1 MVVLEPEQSVEDH
14 GGDHD
19 GDADT
24 RRSHGDQPPLGRL
37 HRHRPLLP
45 RCPRGEQPLGVI
57 YIYTNICQS
66 KYEILLKLVYWTILN
81 ISVSDFNFTLVEL

>member
-1 MVVLEPEQSVEDH
+1 MVPVLETELSVEEH

-24 RRSHGDQPPLGRL
+24 RRGRGHGDQPPLGGL

-45 RCPRGEQPLGVI
+45 RGPRGEQPLGDI
-57 YIYTNICQS
+57 HTTHSPFQI
-66 KYEILLKLVYWTILN
+66 
-81 ISVSDFNFTLVEL
+81 

>member
-1 MVVLEPEQSVEDH
+1 MVPVLETELSVEEH

-24 RRSHGDQPPLGRL
+24 RRGRRRGHGDQPPLGGL

-45 RCPRGEQPLGVI
+45 RGPRGEQP
-57 YIYTNICQS
+57 Q
-66 KYEILLKLVYWTILN
+66 E
-81 ISVSDFNFTLVEL
+81 TLTFAIPNMKFYPSWCTGQF